1 MDDGNSSDE
10 EAAGGREAD
19 AAEQR
24 LHNRHLDDAAEYEG
38 EEEDR
43 GQVEN
48 DDEDKQNEIQ
58 EENEDSEREEG
69 DEDEDAEAHR
79 EAAIQERKKSA
90 DERIKIKR
98 SINKNDVILQFVIS
112 QSNLIVD
119 YKEVEK
125 FIVHQTPGI
134 ERCIETEEMV
144 NDVPTK
150 FLQTQGINL

>member
-1 MDDGNSSDE
+1 
-10 EAAGGREAD
+10 
-19 AAEQR
+19 
-24 LHNRHLDDAAEYEG
+24 DDAAEYEG

-69 DEDEDAEAHR
+69 DEGEDAEEQR
-79 EAAIQERKKSA
+79 EAAIRNGREA
-90 DERIKIKR
+90 LT
-98 SINKNDVILQFVIS
+98 NGL
-112 QSNLIVD
+112 
-119 YKEVEK
+119 KEVEK

-150 FLQTQGINL
+150 FLQTQGINLERKSQSERKRVASSIVYRAYGPSIKTWIMVYVV